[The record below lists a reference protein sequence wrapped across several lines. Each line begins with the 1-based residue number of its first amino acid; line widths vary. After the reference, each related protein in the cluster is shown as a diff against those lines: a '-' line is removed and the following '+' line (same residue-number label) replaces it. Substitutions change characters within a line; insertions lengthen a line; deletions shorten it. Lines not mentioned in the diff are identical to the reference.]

1 MKIIEE
7 STRKRF
13 NEIVLGATRKAQEKY
28 GFNMTDKDGN
38 YSTWNNEADA
48 FKHAYLSW
56 LLSWYQGD
64 KKSKELGDMH
74 EDETP
79 NAPAYERNM
88 DLWNNA
94 IGREIAYEMKWRM
107 GDDYALLDDESA
119 SEFASQKIW
128 EKMQQ
133 GELITNPFT
142 DKRKFENM
150 ELERLKE
157 SDKIFSD
164 GEFKNFDEKTKA
176 IKMDTYMDYIVNND
190 WKVPF
195 KTNLDRRVQT
205 GELI

>member
-1 MKIIEE
+1 
-7 STRKRF
+7 
-13 NEIVLGATRKAQEKY
+13 
-28 GFNMTDKDGN
+28 
-38 YSTWNNEADA
+38 
-48 FKHAYLSW
+48 
-56 LLSWYQGD
+56 
-64 KKSKELGDMH
+64 MH

>member
-1 MKIIEE
+1 M
-7 STRKRF
+7 S
-13 NEIVLGATRKAQEKY
+13 AT
-28 GFNMTDKDGN
+28 
-38 YSTWNNEADA
+38 
-48 FKHAYLSW
+48 
-56 LLSWYQGD
+56 
-64 KKSKELGDMH
+64 
-74 EDETP
+74 
-79 NAPAYERNM
+79 

-176 IKMDTYMDYIVNND
+176 IKIRLCNCL
-190 WKVPF
+190 WFSRKS
-195 KTNLDRRVQT
+195 RWQT
-205 GELI
+205 VIDNEVKS

>member
-1 MKIIEE
+1 
-7 STRKRF
+7 
-13 NEIVLGATRKAQEKY
+13 
-28 GFNMTDKDGN
+28 
-38 YSTWNNEADA
+38 
-48 FKHAYLSW
+48 
-56 LLSWYQGD
+56 
-64 KKSKELGDMH
+64 MH

-142 DKRKFENM
+142 DKKKFENM

-164 GEFKNFDEKTKA
+164 GEFKNFDEKQKQSKW
-176 IKMDTYMDYIVNND
+176 I
-190 WKVPF
+190 
-195 KTNLDRRVQT
+195 
-205 GELI
+205 LIWII